1 MMDRNFLRARGLLL
15 ALALAASVALAGGC
29 RREGDAAA
37 SPTAG
42 VVQNAASDPNAP
54 DPRITGE
61 AEIRALDAELQKA
74 IIANDAA
81 KAATF
86 FDDAATVMV
95 PGQSAAQGND
105 HVAREFTGLM
115 ALPGFAFTFTPETVM
130 VARSGEMAYEYG
142 TYAMTYNDKDGKP
155 AATNARYV
163 AVWTKAADGSW
174 KILIDAP
181 TTTR

>member
-1 MMDRNFLRARGLLL
+1 MEKIFLRARGLLL
-15 ALALAASVALAGGC
+15 AMALAASVALVSGC
-29 RREGDAAA
+29 RHNGDAAA
-37 SPTAG
+37 SPAVG
-42 VVQNAASDPNAP
+42 AAENAASDLNAP

-74 IIANDAA
+74 ITANDAV

-95 PGQSAAQGND
+95 PGQPAAQGND

-130 VARSGEMAYEYG
+130 VARSSEMAYEYG
-142 TYAMTYNDKDGKP
+142 NYAMTYNDKTGKP
-155 AATNARYV
+155 ATTDARYV
-163 AVWTKAADGSW
+163 VVWTKAADGSW

>member
-1 MMDRNFLRARGLLL
+1 MQRTFVTERGLPLVL
-15 ALALAASVALAGGC
+15 ALIACVALVSGC
-29 RREGDAAA
+29 RHDGDAAA
-37 SPTAG
+37 APAAG
-42 VVQNAASDPNAP
+42 AAQNAANDPNAP

-74 IIANDAA
+74 ITGNDAV

-95 PGQSAAQGND
+95 PGQPAAQGND

-130 VARSGEMAYEYG
+130 VARSSEMAYEYG
-142 TYAMTYNDKDGKP
+142 NYSMTYNDKTGKP
-155 AATNARYV
+155 ATTDARYV
-163 AVWTKAADGSW
+163 VVWTKAADGSW